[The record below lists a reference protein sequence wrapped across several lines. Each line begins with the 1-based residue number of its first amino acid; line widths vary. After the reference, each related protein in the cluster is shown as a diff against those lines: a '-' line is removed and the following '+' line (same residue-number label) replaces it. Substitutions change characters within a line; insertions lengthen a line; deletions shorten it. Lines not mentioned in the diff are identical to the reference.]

1 MKSNGVPK
9 IEYSG
14 KEPSS
19 TRPNY
24 KKKDRIV
31 DPGFPVDPM
40 GYWNPANVGKIVQ
53 VPTENGHITMRGVDQ
68 PLIGMDEH
76 GNTQYQ
82 MPGMEYHYP
91 GNFITEYPI
100 TKNGGW
106 LDIAQ
111 DGKEVKLKNIKQLY
125 NPLNERYTKLLEDP
139 EAYKKNGEKNLLFL
153 ADWLMRVN
161 DTEDLTERNPHP
173 YTQQIKD
180 MQLKLISTPNDE
192 LSNFI
197 QNADLNQKG
206 LGQLKNLPYIPKS
219 WNKSD
224 VFKYMNYFKQNKDK
238 GYTYQ
243 DGGWLDTMQ
252 EGGSKNP
259 EWYNGKLATGSK
271 YPLPPADK
279 RRIPQ
284 SGMVVDKRTNQA
296 YYFGYKGETGNFPVL
311 TGKNPDGNINTYS
324 LSDLKE
330 NSKLRNTPTGYY
342 TINKESTYKSPDM
355 LQHYAGMM
363 RDVEPIPAFGV
374 PAPKSKD
381 LGFHLT
387 YMDPFNPAVYKN
399 RDSLYRGKEYDRN
412 ASYGCVNCEK
422 ESYEAFNKAVPK
434 TDTMMVL
441 DSKNYADRILL
452 EQAKSRMK
460 TKPLMED
467 GGWLDEVEEFRRG
480 GQKGLKKFTSKN
492 IQSSV
497 NDIMMR
503 NVTLFGPAGKKRYK
517 PGLKFEE
524 GGESNEMQ
532 YGGSSVVDYLISKG
546 QDYSKQHRAQ
556 LAKEYGVSDYDFTAE
571 KNLELLDKLK
581 NSKPVSQKPITKTQA
596 QSYLMKP
603 IEKENSRGTD
613 RTGQTKKVNVP
624 TKEQIAYAKLP
635 KEVKLQIAAQQ
646 QAQANPDQLRENIPQ
661 GKMSKAWDV
670 VSHPMTALRELNKY
684 GYIPDNLSQHPDK
697 NPLDMAF
704 DVINPAFYA
713 NAAGRL
719 AKASV
724 NPNTYFDLAKTA
736 GYLTTSL
743 AGDQAPEGYEKSAM
757 NTAGVA
763 GDAGALL
770 GLGQM
775 SKALKAER
783 IAMRD
788 AEFANTMT
796 IGKGVDKVT
805 VNNSKE
811 FFDHFNNEAA
821 ITGKTRTLKKK
832 EIDFLNKEIKQRG
845 ILEIDRKHPL
855 DPRSIISK
863 STIIPEDYN
872 FKTVL
877 NPKNIATNLYKSVTE
892 GSPESLYT
900 MGHGRVAGWNQYL
913 GLPTKNNPYRVHP
926 ESFTEGQGMFYT
938 IPDNEITKLHKQ
950 NLRSNNSS
958 AMLESQQTPAQ
969 GIKELS
975 FYKESLNP
983 SKEFNQKAYEKV
995 YDDMLNA
1002 SNPKTGDFL
1011 YSNEK
1016 EIKKVLGPKG
1026 KFEYNLDKHKEL
1038 VPDGDIPDWI
1048 TQQEDLYRTG
1058 DWDKYVGS
1066 HGGVGWKVKKLPNS
1080 KYEKWSME
1088 DVWDINPLSRMKNL
1102 PKPIRDFDAGKILGG
1117 KNYKVQLDYFSKP
1130 GGKDIIPAIPKKY
1143 GGESQGW
1150 LDNIV

>member
-1 MKSNGVPK
+1 MKSNPVIK
-9 IEYSG
+9 IEYSN
-14 KEPSS
+14 KEPASS
-19 TRPNY
+19 RANY
-24 KKKDRIV
+24 KKLDRIV

-100 TKNGGW
+100 AK
-106 LDIAQ
+106 
-111 DGKEVKLKNIKQLY
+111 
-125 NPLNERYTKLLEDP
+125 
-139 EAYKKNGEKNLLFL
+139 
-153 ADWLMRVN
+153 
-161 DTEDLTERNPHP
+161 
-173 YTQQIKD
+173 
-180 MQLKLISTPNDE
+180 
-192 LSNFI
+192 
-197 QNADLNQKG
+197 
-206 LGQLKNLPYIPKS
+206 
-219 WNKSD
+219 
-224 VFKYMNYFKQNKDK
+224 
-238 GYTYQ
+238 

-581 NSKPVSQKPITKTQA
+581 NSKPVSQKPIAKTQA

-613 RTGQTKKVNVP
+613 RTGQTKKVHIP
-624 TKEQIAYAKLP
+624 TKEEIAYDQLP
-635 KEVKLQIAAQQ
+635 KEIKLQIAAQ
-646 QAQANPDQLRENIPQ
+646 NKTPDQLREAKSQ

-670 VSHPMTALRELNKY
+670 ISHPMTALRELNTY

-697 NPLDMAF
+697 NPLDMAV
-704 DVINPAFYA
+704 DIVNPAFYA

-763 GDAGALL
+763 GDAGAIL

-788 AEFANTMT
+788 AEFANKMT
-796 IGKGVDKVT
+796 IGKGANKTT

-811 FFDHFNNEAA
+811 FFDHFNKEAA
-821 ITGKTRTLKKK
+821 STGKTRALKKK
-832 EIDFLNKEIKQRG
+832 ELDFLNKEIKQRG
-845 ILEIDRKHPL
+845 ILEVDRRHPL
-855 DPRSIISK
+855 DPRSAISK
-863 STIIPEDYN
+863 QLIRPEDYN
-872 FKTVL
+872 FKTVFKEAFL
-877 NPKNIATNLYKSVTE
+877 PHKRTGTGEWQSPNLFAKDMDSRV
-892 GSPESLYT
+892 SL
-900 MGHGRVAGWNQYL
+900 GHGRVAGWNNFL
-913 GLPTKNNPYRVHP
+913 GYPTKNNPYRIHP

-938 IPDNEITKLHKQ
+938 VPENELTRLQK
-950 NLRSNNSS
+950 SN
-958 AMLESQQTPAQ
+958 QTMPNATAIANEQRMPEQ

-975 FYKESLNP
+975 FYKESLGNK
-983 SKEFNQKAYEKV
+983 SKQFNEKAYEKV
-995 YDDMLNA
+995 YDDMVNA
-1002 SNPKTGDFL
+1002 VDEEGDFV
-1011 YSNEK
+1011 YSNEND
-1016 EIKKVLGPKG
+1016 IKKILGPKS
-1026 KFEYNLDKHKEL
+1026 KFKYDVAEHRKLT
-1038 VPDGDIPDWI
+1038 PDQDIPEWFA
-1048 TQQEDLYRTG
+1048 QEGDTYRTG
-1058 DWDKYVGS
+1058 DWDKYIGS
-1066 HGGVGWKVKKLPNS
+1066 HGGVGWKVKKLPNT

>member
-1 MKSNGVPK
+1 MKNNGVPK

-14 KEPSS
+14 KEPASS
-19 TRPNY
+19 RANY

-100 TKNGGW
+100 AK
-106 LDIAQ
+106 
-111 DGKEVKLKNIKQLY
+111 
-125 NPLNERYTKLLEDP
+125 
-139 EAYKKNGEKNLLFL
+139 
-153 ADWLMRVN
+153 
-161 DTEDLTERNPHP
+161 
-173 YTQQIKD
+173 
-180 MQLKLISTPNDE
+180 
-192 LSNFI
+192 
-197 QNADLNQKG
+197 
-206 LGQLKNLPYIPKS
+206 
-219 WNKSD
+219 
-224 VFKYMNYFKQNKDK
+224 
-238 GYTYQ
+238 

-296 YYFGYKGETGNFPVL
+296 YYFGDKGETGNFPVL

-492 IQSSV
+492 IATSV

-581 NSKPVSQKPITKTQA
+581 NSKPVSQKPIAKTQA

-613 RTGQTKKVNVP
+613 RTGQTKKVHIP
-624 TKEQIAYAKLP
+624 TKEEIAYAQLP
-635 KEVKLQIAAQQ
+635 KEIKLQIAAQ
-646 QAQANPDQLRENIPQ
+646 NKTPDQLRETKSQ

-670 VSHPMTALRELNKY
+670 VSHPMTALRELNTY

-697 NPLDMAF
+697 NPLDMAV
-704 DVINPAFYA
+704 DIVNPAFYA

-743 AGDQAPEGYEKSAM
+743 AGDQAPKGFDESAVK
-757 NTAGVA
+757 TLGVV
-763 GDAGALL
+763 GDVGALF
-770 GLGQM
+770 GLGELSGLNKM
-775 SKALKAER
+775 SSADAILDTHIGKKLINKLGEKKLKSIMPEAFNPVELLTEEGAKKVSN
-783 IAMRD
+783 INN
-788 AEFANTMT
+788 FANRYEAVTKDSY
-796 IGKGVDKVT
+796 INGLRQKGFTPKEAKELARREA
-805 VNNSKE
+805 SKFLGE
-811 FFDHFNNEAA
+811 YDLTGLHPDIIENV
-821 ITGKTRTLKKK
+821 TGKTLSEIAAEYEALATAK
-832 EIDFLNKEIKQRG
+832 EITPSSKAVNYIPKQDAPLNLNTIKKDVSEISKIKSKKQYLEADPTGIYSENLNPFEKFYRDQILKRTVKNKFGMPMSTAEEFLLAEENQMIPIIESSTRSNPMADLFQAAQRGKSAPKGTPYMSGSSLSDNSFPISLAMTKKALRNNEVTPMFMGYGPLNK
-845 ILEIDRKHPL
+845 
-855 DPRSIISK
+855 
-863 STIIPEDYN
+863 
-872 FKTVL
+872 
-877 NPKNIATNLYKSVTE
+877 
-892 GSPESLYT
+892 
-900 MGHGRVAGWNQYL
+900 MGHLSKYGNDPKLTLDFINSEIAKFNEGLANNIKIPNAFLKGEDVFYPRL
-913 GLPTKNNPYRVHP
+913 GLKN
-926 ESFTEGQGMFYT
+926 
-938 IPDNEITKLHKQ
+938 
-950 NLRSNNSS
+950 
-958 AMLESQQTPAQ
+958 
-969 GIKELS
+969 
-975 FYKESLNP
+975 
-983 SKEFNQKAYEKV
+983 
-995 YDDMLNA
+995 
-1002 SNPKTGDFL
+1002 
-1011 YSNEK
+1011 
-1016 EIKKVLGPKG
+1016 
-1026 KFEYNLDKHKEL
+1026 
-1038 VPDGDIPDWI
+1038 
-1048 TQQEDLYRTG
+1048 
-1058 DWDKYVGS
+1058 
-1066 HGGVGWKVKKLPNS
+1066 
-1080 KYEKWSME
+1080 
-1088 DVWDINPLSRMKNL
+1088 
-1102 PKPIRDFDAGKILGG
+1102 
-1117 KNYKVQLDYFSKP
+1117 
-1130 GGKDIIPAIPKKY
+1130 KKY
-1143 GGESQGW
+1143 GGGW

>member
-100 TKNGGW
+100 AK
-106 LDIAQ
+106 
-111 DGKEVKLKNIKQLY
+111 
-125 NPLNERYTKLLEDP
+125 
-139 EAYKKNGEKNLLFL
+139 
-153 ADWLMRVN
+153 
-161 DTEDLTERNPHP
+161 
-173 YTQQIKD
+173 
-180 MQLKLISTPNDE
+180 
-192 LSNFI
+192 
-197 QNADLNQKG
+197 
-206 LGQLKNLPYIPKS
+206 
-219 WNKSD
+219 
-224 VFKYMNYFKQNKDK
+224 
-238 GYTYQ
+238 

-296 YYFGYKGETGNFPVL
+296 YYFGDKGETGNFPVL

-441 DSKNYADRILL
+441 DSKNHADRILL

-492 IQSSV
+492 IATSV

-503 NVTLFGPAGKKRYK
+503 NVTLFGPAGRKRYK
-517 PGLKFEE
+517 PGLKFED

-581 NSKPVSQKPITKTQA
+581 NSKPVSQKPIAKTQA

-613 RTGQTKKVNVP
+613 RTGQTKKVHIP
-624 TKEQIAYAKLP
+624 TKEEIAYAQLP
-635 KEVKLQIAAQQ
+635 KEIKLQIAAQ
-646 QAQANPDQLRENIPQ
+646 NKTPDQLRETKSQ
-661 GKMSKAWDV
+661 GKMSKAWDA
-670 VSHPMTALRELNKY
+670 VSHPMTALRELNTH

-697 NPLDMAF
+697 NPLDMAV
-704 DVINPAFYA
+704 DIVNPAFYA

-832 EIDFLNKEIKQRG
+832 EVDFLNKEIKQRG

-877 NPKNIATNLYKSVTE
+877 NPKNIATNLYKSVIE

-1130 GGKDIIPAIPKKY
+1130 GGKDVIPAIPKKY